1 MDKEHV
7 FFLKTM
13 PNTGTGT
20 GKKAGKSYRNFYA

>member
-7 FFLKTM
+7 FFENYAKHW
-13 PNTGTGT
+13 TGT